1 MPGRLGKRVATPPGG
16 KETIGVEI
24 GFGPKDLDKLNMNG
38 GSNVTTVSGSKHN
51 SKHP

>member
-24 GFGPKDLDKLNMNG
+24 GCGPKDLDKLNMNG
-38 GSNVTTVSGSKHN
+38 GSNVTVVSSDK
-51 SKHP
+51 KK